1 MRWGGHGG
9 FDYSFEDDGKWKIS
23 NSKEGKDRKRREMIK
38 IMYFV
43 FCGMRRTA
51 SPLFWIIGFTHVLI
65 NSNFES

>member
-43 FCGMRRTA
+43 FCTMRRRLLCMSTK
-51 SPLFWIIGFTHVLI
+51 SII
-65 NSNFES
+65 EWR